1 MGNLKNKVKL
11 ETIDKYFISK
21 LEDTNFLKLDCGLEN
36 YNLDEAYT
44 NGLLA
49 SIAGFS
55 AIDVFGSSK
64 IIDATSNAIKEAKLI
79 SKKYSIPFSKCPLIF
94 VSEKLS
100 SLIRDLSE
108 LENKFFNFKKEKFDI
123 FEIHIDIYDKNSL
136 RNILLIFKKH
146 LSKSN
151 FNKYK

>member
-55 AIDVFGSSK
+55 AIDVIGSSK

-79 SKKYSIPFSKCPLIF
+79 SKKYSIPFSKSPLIF

-100 SLIRDLSE
+100 SLIRDLYE
-108 LENKFFNFKKEKFDI
+108 LENKF
-123 FEIHIDIYDKNSL
+123 
-136 RNILLIFKKH
+136 LI
-146 LSKSN
+146 
-151 FNKYK
+151 